1 MITKYIESNV
11 KTNVK
16 KDYDP
21 KEIDV
26 VFSSGGFNG
35 TIGFGIGLY
44 LKEMEK
50 QRHIKVKRLSGSSI
64 GSLISLWY
72 IMGNLYD
79 TFDFFEKELIEIL
92 NHFKKN
98 KNLSL
103 YNSFVRKYVYNVF
116 KSDDMTPIQKRLFI
130 TYHDMKKYKKRTVC
144 KYKNREH
151 LIECIIRSS
160 YIPFFTDGK
169 DKYQN
174 RYIDGFRPYFFTKDI
189 CNNTKDNCKNRKKRE
204 ILYVNMMCKP
214 LIYGSMIMDKNDIYK
229 RLFIGINDANQ
240 FFINGQ
246 SSLCIYLKDMEYNIQ
261 IENTVVDFIFLTIL
275 FIIDMIITIHL
286 DISLLIS
293 DTIIYNVSYNFFYS
307 LFEGFFNGLLF
318 S

>member
-1 MITKYIESNV
+1 
-11 KTNVK
+11 
-16 KDYDP
+16 
-21 KEIDV
+21 
-26 VFSSGGFNG
+26 
-35 TIGFGIGLY
+35 
-44 LKEMEK
+44 
-50 QRHIKVKRLSGSSI
+50 
-64 GSLISLWY
+64 
-72 IMGNLYD
+72 
-79 TFDFFEKELIEIL
+79 
-92 NHFKKN
+92 
-98 KNLSL
+98 
-103 YNSFVRKYVYNVF
+103 VF

-174 RYIDGFRPYFFTKDI
+174 RYVDGIRPYFFTKDNCNNTKDN